1 MKEKY
6 RAFKEW
12 RKNPRHNALFQ
23 LLCWFIFFATLYLL
37 ACSGVF
43 SPKYRASS
51 RDDNV
56 GKVTNDSIENYI
68 NMNSF
73 EYQYIINYDDNTV
86 TIDGIVYDGKNYF
99 SIGDNKYYEDEVIY
113 LVDEENKLLIANPEI
128 DLPISLSQIDRTAI
142 HLWLSEGSTYEKISY
157 NDGSTSKII
166 RYSPTEE
173 YVIEIDIK
181 ENEHLINSLEI
192 DLVELLQAKN
202 MQYNNFKVN
211 ISYTNI
217 NNISSYEKNYDEYEI
232 VEEKIEQDNSEVV
245 EDTNEELVE
254 EEV

>member
-12 RKNPRHNALFQ
+12 KKNPRHSALFK
-23 LLCWFIFFATLYLL
+23 LLCWFIFFSALYLL
-37 ACSGVF
+37 ACAGVF
-43 SPKYRASS
+43 SPKYRSNNKT
-51 RDDNV
+51 DNS
-56 GKVTNDSIENYI
+56 GKITNDSVENYI

-86 TIDGIVYDGKNYF
+86 VIDGIVYDDKNYF

-113 LVDEENKLLIANPEI
+113 FVDEENKLLIANPEI
-128 DLPISLSQIDRTAI
+128 ELPILLNEINRTTI
-142 HLWLSEGSTYEKISY
+142 YLWLSEGTTYEKISY

-166 RYSPTEE
+166 KYAPTEE
-173 YVIEIDIK
+173 YAIEIAIK
-181 ENEHLINSLEI
+181 EKENLINSLEI

-202 MQYNNFKVN
+202 ITYNTFLVN
-211 ISYTNI
+211 INYTNI
-217 NNISSYEKNYDEYEI
+217 NNISLYEKNYDEYEI
-232 VEEKIEQDNSEVV
+232 IEEGI
-245 EDTNEELVE
+245 NEEIVE